1 MVCPDVEPKT
11 SAIGWARVTTGALA
25 RLRYVLALSSI
36 CTILVHVD
44 RDEEQMHS
52 SSFLFNPELKS
63 VIGISTSLKLQIWY
77 FFFLNFSK
85 ITFFHFMVFIC
96 MLITIIIIFTCDLFS
111 STLVEN
117 RKICFCRT
125 ICNVTSYFIILWWK

>member
-1 MVCPDVEPKT
+1 MVCTDVEPKT

-25 RLRYVLALSSI
+25 RLWYVLALSSI
-36 CTILVHVD
+36 YTILVHVD

-52 SSFLFNPELKS
+52 SSFLFNPGLKF

-117 RKICFCRT
+117 RKI
-125 ICNVTSYFIILWWK
+125 YFLQNNL